1 MNVTNQNQHVEA
13 LTKYHCEQLN
23 ALGDQL
29 RVLRIQKGL
38 TQKQVAMLMGY
49 STSQISRIEN
59 KTRKLVLD
67 ASYKRIFEIL
77 IKMPDKCVSHV

>member
-1 MNVTNQNQHVEA
+1 MMNITNQIAGA
-13 LTKYHCEQLN
+13 LSKYHYEQFN

-38 TQKQVAMLMGY
+38 TQKQVAVLMGY

-59 KTRKLVLD
+59 KTRKLFLD
-67 ASYKRIFEIL
+67 EAYKRTFEIL
-77 IKMPDKCVSHV
+77 TKLPDKCACHL